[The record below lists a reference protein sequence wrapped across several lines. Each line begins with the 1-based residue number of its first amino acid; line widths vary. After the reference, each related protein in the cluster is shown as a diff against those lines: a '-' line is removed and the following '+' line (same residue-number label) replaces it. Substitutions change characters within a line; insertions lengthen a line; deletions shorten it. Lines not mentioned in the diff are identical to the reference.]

1 MKLFY
6 YKSIYL
12 SNLVKKFSAL
22 LFLIV
27 ILVLSNSIGGS
38 VFAENENHLRSSNK
52 RLWSIISDK
61 IPFES
66 KYSPENIRKST
77 PKQELL
83 KTPPPKEKYQNTN
96 AKKILKLLQS
106 PTDLE
111 KFSKDS
117 DKKYTSSAKYSLK
130 ESHKKYT
137 TSAKNSQKE
146 SHKTYTTSSKGRAG
160 DMHEDPIAI
169 SQFCETQATTTF
181 CIRRGVGRFK
191 YVGNTPRKHP
201 RDLDFSGKNLANRKK
216 GSKKLIQ
223 SLIKNQNRSN

>member
-1 MKLFY
+1 MKILFY
-6 YKSIYL
+6 NSIYL
-12 SNLVKKFSAL
+12 SNLVRKLSAI
-22 LFLIV
+22 LFITVIFVLI
-27 ILVLSNSIGGS
+27 NSYGGS

-66 KYSPENIRKST
+66 KYSPENIRKSA

-83 KTPPPKEKYQNTN
+83 KTPPPKEKYKNTN
-96 AKKILKLLQS
+96 AKKILKLLES
-106 PTDLE
+106 PPEQE
-111 KFSKDS
+111 KFSRG
-117 DKKYTSSAKYSLK
+117 
-130 ESHKKYT
+130 SHEKYT

>member
-1 MKLFY
+1 MKILF
-6 YKSIYL
+6 YKSIYF
-12 SNLVKKFSAL
+12 SNIVRKLSAL
-22 LFLIV
+22 LVIIV
-27 ILVLSNSIGGS
+27 LLVLNHSYGGS

-52 RLWSIISDK
+52 RLWSIISEK

-83 KTPPPKEKYQNTN
+83 KTPPPKEKYKNTN
-96 AKKILKLLQS
+96 AKKILKLLEAPPDQ
-106 PTDLE
+106 D
-111 KFSKDS
+111 KFK
-117 DKKYTSSAKYSLK
+117 K

-137 TSAKNSQKE
+137 TG
-146 SHKTYTTSSKGRAG
+146 SKGRAE
-160 DMHEDPIAI
+160 DLHEDPIAI
-169 SQFCETQATTTF
+169 KQFCEVQATTAF

-201 RDLDFSGKNLANRKK
+201 RDLDFSAKNLINRKK

-223 SLIKNQNRSN
+223 SLMKSQNLSN